1 MKHLTDEER
10 LAFVEGRASKESSDH
25 IDQCAECAA
34 QVQAFR
40 RSIKRLEELE
50 WPARV
55 PQRAT
60 IHAPIFK
67 LALAASIVLCVGFA
81 LGRFT
86 GPNPA
91 EIQAAVK
98 AELSHDVQQQLAAAL
113 HERPTPEIDMNTIFT
128 LLADLRDQQDR
139 NYVSLRKDLETLAS
153 NADAR
158 LQSTRRQI
166 LELAGGGQN
175 FGDPTN

>member
-10 LAFVEGRASKESSDH
+10 LASAEGRATKETTNH
-25 IDQCAECAA
+25 IAECAECAA
-34 QVQAFR
+34 EVQSWR
-40 RSIKRLEELE
+40 RSIKRLEDLE

-55 PQRAT
+55 PRRAT
-60 IHAPIFK
+60 IHSPVFK
-67 LALAASIVLCVGFA
+67 LAMAAGIVLCIGFA

-86 GPNPA
+86 GPSAA
-91 EIQAAVK
+91 EIKAAVK
-98 AELSHDVQQQLAAAL
+98 ADVSRDLQTQIAAAL
-113 HERPTPEIDMNTIFT
+113 RQQPKPEIDATTILG
-128 LLADLRDQQDR
+128 LLTELRDQQDR

-166 LELAGGGQN
+166 LELAGSTEN
-175 FGDPTN
+175 FQ

>member
-1 MKHLTDEER
+1 MKHLNDEQR
-10 LAFVEGRASKESSDH
+10 LAFLEGRADKEIAAHAAD
-25 IDQCAECAA
+25 CAECAA
-34 QVQAFR
+34 QIQSFR
-40 RSIKRLEELE
+40 RTIKRLEHLE
-50 WPARV
+50 WPTRI
-55 PQRAT
+55 PRRAA

-86 GPNPA
+86 GPNPEEMKTA
-91 EIQAAVK
+91 LK
-98 AELSHDVQQQLAAAL
+98 AELSRDVQQQLATLRTQSKPQIDATTILAL
-113 HERPTPEIDMNTIFT
+113 LSE
-128 LLADLRDQQDR
+128 LRDQQDR